1 MLSEEQE
8 KLNQLVEE
16 RMRQVMYGTEEL
28 PPLLDIPSQE
38 NATTS
43 SDSEGNDN
51 KVNNEVIS
59 NIPPAPQP
67 ISTMQSTPVSAMP
80 VGVQVVSTT
89 SPTETTTV
97 IKDDKKVSTRK
108 ANSSKKEAIDVDQ
121 VAQNLVAN
129 FSTMDK
135 LAIHEL
141 LLQIIGKSSS
151 GLAKSL
157 NMSPGNIILTSIRG
171 GRQISAKNLDAVI
184 NAFLTDPNIEA
195 RPQVKALITKD
206 LFLNEVKK
214 EETASI

>member
-1 MLSEEQE
+1 
-8 KLNQLVEE
+8 
-16 RMRQVMYGTEEL
+16 MYGTEEL

-38 NATTS
+38 NTTTS
-43 SDSEGNDN
+43 TDGEGNDD

-171 GRQISAKNLDAVI
+171 GRQLSAKNLDAVI

>member
-1 MLSEEQE
+1 
-8 KLNQLVEE
+8 
-16 RMRQVMYGTEEL
+16 MRQVMYGTEEL

-38 NATTS
+38 NTTTS
-43 SDSEGNDN
+43 TDGEGNDD

-80 VGVQVVSTT
+80 VGVQVISTT
-89 SPTETTTV
+89 SSTETTAAA
-97 IKDDKKVSTRK
+97 INENKKGSTKK
-108 ANSSKKEAIDVDQ
+108 ANSNKKEAIDVDQ

-171 GRQISAKNLDAVI
+171 GRQLSAKNLDAVV

-195 RPQVKALITKD
+195 HPQVKALITKD

>member
-1 MLSEEQE
+1 
-8 KLNQLVEE
+8 
-16 RMRQVMYGTEEL
+16 MRQVMYGTEEL

-38 NATTS
+38 NTTTS
-43 SDSEGNDN
+43 IDGEGNDN

-135 LAIHEL
+135 LVIHEL

-171 GRQISAKNLDAVI
+171 GRQLSAKNLDAVI

>member
-1 MLSEEQE
+1 
-8 KLNQLVEE
+8 
-16 RMRQVMYGTEEL
+16 MYGTEEL

-38 NATTS
+38 NTTTS
-43 SDSEGNDN
+43 TDGEGNDD

-121 VAQNLVAN
+121 VAQSLVAN

-171 GRQISAKNLDAVI
+171 GRQLSAKNLDAVI

>member
-1 MLSEEQE
+1 
-8 KLNQLVEE
+8 
-16 RMRQVMYGTEEL
+16 MYGTEEL

-51 KVNNEVIS
+51 KVNNEVIN

-171 GRQISAKNLDAVI
+171 GRQLSAKNLDAVI

-214 EETASI
+214 EETTSI

>member
-1 MLSEEQE
+1 
-8 KLNQLVEE
+8 
-16 RMRQVMYGTEEL
+16 MYGTEEL
-28 PPLLDIPSQE
+28 PPLLDILSQE
-38 NATTS
+38 NTTTS
-43 SDSEGNDN
+43 TDGEGNDD

-59 NIPPAPQP
+59 NIPPAPQS

-80 VGVQVVSTT
+80 VGVQIVSTT

-108 ANSSKKEAIDVDQ
+108 ANSSMKEAIDVDQ

-171 GRQISAKNLDAVI
+171 GRQLSAKNLDAVI

>member
-1 MLSEEQE
+1 
-8 KLNQLVEE
+8 
-16 RMRQVMYGTEEL
+16 MRQVMYGTEEL

-43 SDSEGNDN
+43 SDSKGNDN

-171 GRQISAKNLDAVI
+171 GRQLSAKNLDAVI

>member
-1 MLSEEQE
+1 
-8 KLNQLVEE
+8 
-16 RMRQVMYGTEEL
+16 MRQVMYGTEEL

-38 NATTS
+38 NTTTS
-43 SDSEGNDN
+43 TDGEGNDD

-67 ISTMQSTPVSAMP
+67 ISTMQPTPVSAMP
-80 VGVQVVSTT
+80 VGVQVVSTI
-89 SPTETTTV
+89 SQTETTSAA
-97 IKDDKKVSTRK
+97 INDDKKGSTKK
-108 ANSSKKEAIDVDQ
+108 ANSSKKEAINVDE

-171 GRQISAKNLDAVI
+171 GRQLSAKNLDAVVD
-184 NAFLTDPNIEA
+184 AFLIEPYIEA
-195 RPQVKALITKD
+195 YHQFKALNTKD
-206 LFLNEVKK
+206 PSINEVKK

>member
-1 MLSEEQE
+1 
-8 KLNQLVEE
+8 
-16 RMRQVMYGTEEL
+16 MYGTEEL

-43 SDSEGNDN
+43 SDSKGNDN

-171 GRQISAKNLDAVI
+171 GRQLSAKNLDAVI

>member
-1 MLSEEQE
+1 M
-8 KLNQLVEE
+8 
-16 RMRQVMYGTEEL
+16 
-28 PPLLDIPSQE
+28 
-38 NATTS
+38 
-43 SDSEGNDN
+43 
-51 KVNNEVIS
+51 NNEVIS

-89 SPTETTTV
+89 SPIETTAV
-97 IKDDKKVSTRK
+97 AINENKKGSTRK

-151 GLAKSL
+151 GLTKSL

-171 GRQISAKNLDAVI
+171 GRQLSAKNLDAVL